1 MFKKKIIPLL
11 TLIIILSCFKKSEGL
26 KQSDMQFLISQ
37 VLTYHVEYDAI
48 DEGISKK
55 IFNNYIESLDY
66 GKYYFY
72 KSDIAGFSKYEL
84 LFGDYIARGDYK
96 LVFDIFKVYKERNNE
111 AMVLFKELLNEN
123 YDFTKDE
130 FIVVDK
136 DKIQFAEN
144 KADMKERWRKNI
156 KLQLLNYVSSG
167 KDLSEGKKRLEKK
180 YDLAKKRIDEINDD
194 KIFDMFMNS
203 FTTALDPHS
212 NYLSYGE
219 HQDFKITMELKLEG
233 IGVRLR
239 SEDGFVRVESIITG
253 GAADK
258 LPETLKLKPN
268 DKIVAVGQGKD
279 EAQDVIDMDLRDV
292 VKLIRGKKGTEVRLT
307 VLRDFETEN
316 KPSRFIVPI
325 IREQIE
331 LKDSEAKSHI
341 ETLNNNGKS
350 YKIGYIKLPSFYED
364 RETGKSSSGDV
375 KILLNDLN
383 KEKVNVIILDL
394 RGNPG
399 GLLNE
404 AITIA
409 GFFIEQ
415 GPIVQI
421 VGRHTPPKI
430 FYDNNPNLYYKEPLI
445 ILTDTFSASASEV
458 FAGALKDYKRG
469 LIVGSGNTYGKGT
482 VQSYNEL
489 PYDLGALKVTTNIFY
504 QPSGTSNQ
512 LTGISPDIDVPD
524 ITAIWK
530 MSESDTKYPLKWKK
544 IDSTKFKRYDYVN
557 DSIVAS
563 LNKLSNSRTAKG
575 EYAELKKK
583 IDTYRKKL
591 DNKNISLKEESEKTK
606 MQEKD
611 MEEKLKNDRE
621 QKGVDLKNDLFLR
634 EAFNL
639 GCDYY
644 EILKK

>member
-26 KQSDMQFLISQ
+26 KQSDMQFLINQ
-37 VLTYHVEYDAI
+37 VLTYHVQYGEI
-48 DEGISKK
+48 DETISKR

-72 KSDIAGFSKYEL
+72 KSDIAEFSKSEL
-84 LFGDYIARGDYK
+84 LFGDYIASGDYK
-96 LVFDIFKVYKERNNE
+96 IVFDIFKIYKERNDE
-111 AMVLFKELLNEN
+111 AMKLFKELIKEK

-136 DKIQFAEN
+136 DKVSFAEN
-144 KADMKERWRKNI
+144 EADMRERWRKNI

-167 KDLSEGKKRLEKK
+167 KNIDEGKKKLEKK
-180 YDLAKKRIDEINDD
+180 YDLMKKRVDEINDS
-194 KIFDMFMNS
+194 KILDMFMNS
-203 FTTALDPHS
+203 ITTALDPHS
-212 NYLSYGE
+212 NYLSFEE
-219 HQDFKITMELKLEG
+219 HQDFKISMELKLEG

-258 LPETLKLKPN
+258 LPETLQLKPN
-268 DKIVAVGQGKD
+268 DKIVAVAQGKD
-279 EAQDVIDMDLRDV
+279 EPVDVIDMELRDV
-292 VKLIRGKKGTEVRLT
+292 VKLIRGEKGTEVRLT
-307 VLRDFETEN
+307 VLRDIETEN
-316 KPSRFIVPI
+316 QPSRFIVPI

-331 LKDSEAKSHI
+331 LKDSDAKSHI
-341 ETLNNNGKS
+341 ETLKNNGKS

-364 RETGKSSSGDV
+364 RESGKSSSGDV
-375 KILLNDLN
+375 KNLLIDLN
-383 KEKVNVIILDL
+383 KEKVNVVILDL

-415 GPIVQI
+415 GPILQI
-421 VGRHTPPKI
+421 VGRNTPPKI
-430 FYDNNPNLYYKEPLI
+430 FYDNNPNVYYKEPLI
-445 ILTDTFSASASEV
+445 ILTDTFSASASEIL
-458 FAGALKDYKRG
+458 AGAIKDYKRG
-469 LIVGSGNTYGKGT
+469 LIIGSGNTYGKGT

-489 PYDLGALKVTTNIFY
+489 PRNLGAIKVTTNIFY

-512 LTGISPDIDVPD
+512 LTGISPDVDVPD

-530 MSESDTKYPLKWKK
+530 MNENETKYPLKWKK
-544 IDSTKFKRYDYVN
+544 IDSAKFKRYNYVN
-557 DSIVAS
+557 DTSVANLS
-563 LNKLSNSRTAKG
+563 KLSNTRTSKG
-575 EYAELKKK
+575 EYADLKKK
-583 IDTYRKKL
+583 IDIYRKKL
-591 DNKNISLKEESEKTK
+591 DAKSISLKEESEKTK

-611 MEEKLKNDRE
+611 MEEKLKNDRTD
-621 QKGVDLKNDLFLR
+621 KGVDLKNDLFLR
-634 EAFNL
+634 EAFNI

-644 EILKK
+644 EVLNR